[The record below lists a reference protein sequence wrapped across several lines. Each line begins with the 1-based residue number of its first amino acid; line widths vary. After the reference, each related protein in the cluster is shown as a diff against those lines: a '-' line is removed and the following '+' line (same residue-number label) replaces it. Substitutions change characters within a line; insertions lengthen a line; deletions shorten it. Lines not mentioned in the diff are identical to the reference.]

1 MTARIEKRASKAAPM
16 LGALLLLWCV
26 CGSAQAMSLRELATI
41 HMRNTMGPALA
52 EFYVIGVA
60 EGLIEANEAGKRTGQ
75 APLFCLA
82 QDRWTPKQ
90 ANTLFNAEASR
101 NADVY
106 EADMPVGL
114 VMQQALINTYPC
126 EP

>member
-1 MTARIEKRASKAAPM
+1 
-16 LGALLLLWCV
+16 
-26 CGSAQAMSLRELATI
+26 
-41 HMRNTMGPALA
+41 
-52 EFYVIGVA
+52 
-60 EGLIEANEAGKRTGQ
+60 
-75 APLFCLA
+75 LA
-82 QDRWTPKQ
+82 QDRWTPTQ